1 MAHLHSVSDSD
12 SLFIVDTA
20 KRVIKSKS
28 KKAAVMQYDHNS
40 ERITFLVGR
49 FLDGHDMITCNV
61 VEVHYNNGGNR
72 GLYIV
77 DDLRV
82 NEEDAETVLCS
93 WLISRNATQKV
104 APLEF
109 RLTFKC
115 VSEDGTD
122 YEWSTAVFRGIT
134 VAPGIRNTETM
145 GAEFADVIAQM
156 LAKIN
161 AIGNGEVTAQGSSAR
176 VDYVKIS
183 ADKWVGEDSPYSQV
197 VHINGITEN
206 SQVDLTPSVEQLVIF
221 HDKDLAFVT
230 VNEDAVVTVYAIGQK
245 PENDYTVQ
253 VTITEVIE

>member
-1 MAHLHSVSDSD
+1 MAHLHMVSDSD
-12 SLFIVDTA
+12 SHFVVDTA
-20 KRVIKSKS
+20 KRTIKSKP
-28 KKAAVMQYDHNS
+28 KKSVMQYDHNS
-40 ERITFLVGR
+40 ERFTFELDR
-49 FLDGHDMITCNV
+49 YLDGHDMSICNV
-61 VEVHYNNGGNR
+61 VEVHYNNGGNC

-82 NEEDAETVLCS
+82 NEENADKVLCS

-115 VSEDGTD
+115 VSGSDTD
-122 YEWSTAVFRGIT
+122 YEWSTAVFRGVS
-134 VAPGIRNTETM
+134 VAPGIRNSETVEE
-145 GAEFADVIAQM
+145 AYPDVIAQM
-156 LAKIN
+156 IARIN
-161 AIGNGEVTAQGSSAR
+161 DIGKGEVTVLGSSAR

-197 VHINGITEN
+197 VHINDITEN

-221 HDKDLAFVT
+221 HDKDLAFVA

-245 PENDYTVQ
+245 PENDYTIQ
-253 VTITEVIE
+253 VTITEVLE